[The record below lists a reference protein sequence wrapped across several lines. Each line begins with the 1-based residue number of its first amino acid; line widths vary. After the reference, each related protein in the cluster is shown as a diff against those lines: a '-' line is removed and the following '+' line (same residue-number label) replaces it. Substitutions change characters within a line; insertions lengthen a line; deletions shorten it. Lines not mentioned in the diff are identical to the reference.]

1 MVTKYLDREKSFK
14 VRIVKDIYLDLLNI
28 DEAEQ
33 IAEIIASR
41 ESQMTTFGKMTS
53 VYTEV
58 ESI

>member
-1 MVTKYLDREKSFK
+1 MATKSSVEKPFRLR
-14 VRIVKDIYLDLLNI
+14 VVKDIYVNLRDVY
-28 DEAEQ
+28 EAEQ

>member
-1 MVTKYLDREKSFK
+1 MATKFSTEKPFRLR
-14 VRIVKDIYLDLLNI
+14 VVKDIYVNLRDI

>member
-1 MVTKYLDREKSFK
+1 MATNLSVEQPFRLR
-14 VRIVKDIYLDLLNI
+14 VVKDIYVNLRDI

-41 ESQMTTFGKMTS
+41 ESKITTFGKMTS

-58 ESI
+58 SSV

>member
-1 MVTKYLDREKSFK
+1 MVTKSSTEIPFRLR
-14 VRIVKDIYLDLLNI
+14 VVKDIYVNLRDVS
-28 DEAEQ
+28 EAEQ

-58 ESI
+58 ISI

>member
-1 MVTKYLDREKSFK
+1 MVTNLSAEKPFRLR
-14 VRIVKDIYLDLLNI
+14 VVKDIYLNLRDVG
-28 DEAEQ
+28 EAEQ
-33 IAEIIASR
+33 IAELIASR

>member
-1 MVTKYLDREKSFK
+1 MVTKSLTETSFRLR
-14 VRIVKDIYLDLLNI
+14 VVKDIYLDLRSI

-33 IAEIIASR
+33 IAELIASR

>member
-1 MVTKYLDREKSFK
+1 MAIKSSTEMPFRLR
-14 VRIVKDIYLDLLNI
+14 VVKDIYVNLRDI

>member
-1 MVTKYLDREKSFK
+1 MATKSLTEKSFRLR
-14 VRIVKDIYLDLLNI
+14 VVKDIYLDLRSL

-33 IAEIIASR
+33 IAELIACR

-58 ESI
+58 ESV